1 MSPKNQS
8 LMDHLSGFSGL
19 PRLSFTLIVAA
30 VLTLPL
36 LVAAFAYGRPDPAV
50 AKGLWRLAIAPAI
63 IVFVLLVHP
72 WLRQRWLLAMAALRP
87 LSGQPEVIDQG
98 FAISR
103 IGEWTALGLGAAFG
117 TWISRSWH
125 IAPLWLVCYTVA
137 TQMVMFGLL
146 ALSIHDGMR
155 RTRSLKHVVGAGL
168 TLDLFDRQLLT
179 PLARFGQSVSLT
191 FVGGICLSLLFQSY
205 ETLNTLHSLL
215 TYSILVVVA
224 LTLVVTS
231 IWSIHTALLA
241 AQARELA
248 TVRRHWQQARD
259 DLRHALSRNGANPGT
274 AVAAQLYDPLVVF
287 GNYERQVLE
296 ASTWPFNPKIVKEL
310 VAAAAAPILIY
321 GIKFAAGLS
330 GGWLTPT

>member
-1 MSPKNQS
+1 MNRRNQS
-8 LMDHLSGFSGL
+8 LMDQLTVDSRW
-19 PRLSFTLIVAA
+19 PRLSFALIVAT
-30 VLTLPL
+30 VLTGPL
-36 LVAAFAYGRPDPAV
+36 WVAAFANGRPDPAV
-50 AKGLWRLAIAPAI
+50 AQGLWRLAVAPVI

-72 WLRQRWLLAMAALRP
+72 WLKQRWLLAIAALRP
-87 LSGQPEVIDQG
+87 LTGRPEWVDQG

-103 IGEWTALGLGAAFG
+103 LGEWTALALGAAFG
-117 TWISRSWH
+117 VWISSSWH
-125 IAPLWLVCYTVA
+125 VAPLWLVIYTVG
-137 TQMVMFGLL
+137 TQMLMFGLL
-146 ALSIHDGMR
+146 ALSIHDGLR
-155 RTRSLKHVVGAGL
+155 RTRYLKQVVGAGL

-205 ETLNTLHSLL
+205 ETLKSPHSLV

-231 IWSIHTALLA
+231 IWSIHTALVA

-259 DLRHALSRNGANPGT
+259 DLRRALNGSGGSGGNVGT
-274 AVAAQLYDPLVVF
+274 TEAAQRYDPLVVF
-287 GNYERQVLE
+287 GSYERQVLE
-296 ASTWPFNPKIVKEL
+296 ASTWPFNPKIVKQL
-310 VAAAAAPILIY
+310 VASAAAPILIY

-330 GGWLTPT
+330 GSG

>member
-1 MSPKNQS
+1 MNPKNQS

-50 AKGLWRLAIAPAI
+50 AQALWRLAIAPAI

-103 IGEWTALGLGAAFG
+103 IGEWMALALGAAFG
-117 TWISRSWH
+117 IWISRSWH

-155 RTRSLKHVVGAGL
+155 RTRSLKQVVGAGL

-205 ETLNTLHSLL
+205 ETLNTLHSLV

-248 TVRRHWQQARD
+248 VVRRHWQQARSEL
-259 DLRHALSRNGANPGT
+259 LRRLGDSSPED
-274 AVAAQLYDPLVVF
+274 AARLYDPLVVF
-287 GNYERQVLE
+287 GTYERQVLE
-296 ASTWPFNPKIVKEL
+296 ASTWPFNPKIVKQL
-310 VAAAAAPILIY
+310 VASAAAPILIY

-330 GGWLTPT
+330 GSG